1 MLKRITLIG
10 EQRKVLTLNHEGP
23 IQIKGAAGSGKTT
36 VAVYRACHLMDT
48 HADLFEPSKVAIFT
62 FGTTLSAYLSTLT
75 HSLNAKDYT
84 RMKIINFHKWAYAF
98 ILQSGRDLYGK
109 TLFDNQIQSMLLPI
123 IRSIPKTSE
132 NTRILSKSLDFFTDE
147 ISWLKGKLIQSKEEY
162 INTVR
167 SGRGTMDR
175 VTAKDREAVW
185 EVFTKYNQELLKQD
199 KVDFDDYALLV
210 LKTIEQKGSAFV
222 PPFTHLV
229 VDEAQDLNKAQ
240 MEVLVKIVSKTTN
253 SITIIA
259 DAAQRIY
266 KSGFS
271 WKEIGL
277 NVAGGR
283 TIEFKINYRNPQ
295 SIAKAALSLLAKD
308 NDSDEFTSVEIN
320 TTAGDKPVI
329 KKCSSSLEE
338 QIFIA
343 ERIKE
348 IRRTSP
354 DESICILHR
363 TNKGLGN
370 TVRQLVDLNI
380 EVVKVKANTSPSSA
394 VKALTMQGV
403 KGLQFDHVI
412 ILDLHDDNL
421 PIHSGFSEPDDDL
434 HLTTE
439 RRLLY
444 TCMTRTMKS
453 LLITYSGIPSRYIS
467 DIDPSLL
474 EFQ

>member
-1 MLKRITLIG
+1 VLKRITLVG
-10 EQRKVLTLNHEGP
+10 EQKKVLTLNHQGP

-62 FGTTLSAYLSTLT
+62 FGTTLTAYLSTLT
-75 HSLNAKDYT
+75 HSLNTNDYT

-98 ILQSGRDLYGK
+98 IRESGRDLYRK
-109 TLFDNQIQSMLLPI
+109 TLFDNQIQSILLPI
-123 IRSIPKTSE
+123 IRAIPQTTE

-147 ISWLKGKLIQSKEEY
+147 ISWLKGKLISSKEEY
-162 INTVR
+162 ITTVR
-167 SGRGTMDR
+167 SGRGTTDR
-175 VTAKDREAVW
+175 VTAKDREAIW
-185 EVFTKYNQELLKQD
+185 EVFTKYNQELILQD
-199 KVDFDDYALLV
+199 KVDFDDYALLT
-210 LKTIEQKGSAFV
+210 LNIIEQKGSAFV

-229 VDEAQDLNKAQ
+229 IDEAQDLNKAQ
-240 MEVLVKIVSKTTN
+240 MAVLVKIVSKTTN

-271 WKEIGL
+271 WKELGL

-283 TIEFKINYRNPQ
+283 TIEFKINYRNSQP
-295 SIAKAALSLLAKD
+295 IANAALSLLAKD
-308 NDSDEFTSVEIN
+308 NDSDEFTSVEVN

-329 KKCSSSLEE
+329 KKCSSLLEE
-338 QIFIA
+338 QTSIA
-343 ERIKE
+343 SRIQK
-348 IRRTSP
+348 IRRNSP
-354 DESICILHR
+354 DETICILHR
-363 TNKGLGN
+363 TNKGVGY
-370 TVRQLVDLNI
+370 TVNQLVGHNI
-380 EVVKVKANTSPSSA
+380 EVVKIKANDSPSSA

-403 KGLQFDHVI
+403 KGLEFDHVI
-412 ILDLHDDNL
+412 ICDLIDDNL
-421 PIHSGFSEPDDDL
+421 PIKSGFSEPNDDL

-444 TCMTRTMKS
+444 TSMTRAVKS
-453 LLITYSGIPSRYIS
+453 LLITYFGNPSRYIAE
-467 DIDPSLL
+467 IDPNLI

>member
-1 MLKRITLIG
+1 LLKRITLVG
-10 EQRKVLTLNHEGP
+10 EQRKVLTLSHEGP

-48 HADLFEPSKVAIFT
+48 HADMFEPSKVAIFT

-75 HSLNAKDYT
+75 HSLNANDYSS
-84 RMKIINFHKWAYAF
+84 MKIINFHKWAFAF
-98 ILQSGRDLYGK
+98 IRQNGSDLYGK
-109 TLFDNQIQSMLLPI
+109 TLFDNQIQSILFPI
-123 IRSIPKTSE
+123 IRSIPQTTE
-132 NTRILSKSLDFFTDE
+132 NARILSKSLDFFTDE
-147 ISWLKGKLIQSKEEY
+147 ISWLKGKLINSKEEY
-162 INTVR
+162 ISTVR
-167 SGRGTMDR
+167 SGRGTTDR
-175 VTAKDREAVW
+175 VTAKDREAIW
-185 EVFTKYNQELLKQD
+185 EVFTKYNQELLKQG
-199 KVDFDDYALLV
+199 KVDFDDYALLA
-210 LKTIEQKGSAFV
+210 LKIIEQKGSAFV

-229 VDEAQDLNKAQ
+229 IDEAQDLNKAQ
-240 MEVLVKIVSKTTN
+240 MAVLVKIVSKTTN

-271 WKEIGL
+271 WKEVGL

-295 SIAKAALSLLAKD
+295 PVAKAALSLLAKD
-308 NDSDEFTSVEIN
+308 NDSEEFTSVEVN

-329 KKCSSSLEE
+329 KKCNSSFEE
-338 QIFIA
+338 YTFIA
-343 ERIKE
+343 TRIQK
-348 IRRTSP
+348 IRLNSP
-354 DESICILHR
+354 DETICILHR
-363 TNKGLGN
+363 TNKGLDN
-370 TVRQLVDLNI
+370 AVRQLVSLNI
-380 EVVKVKANTSPSSA
+380 EVVKVKANDRASSA

-412 ILDLHDDNL
+412 ILDLNDNNL
-421 PIHSGFSEPDDDL
+421 PILSGFSEPNDDL

-453 LLITYSGIPSRYIS
+453 LLITYSGTPSRYIAE
-467 DIDPSLL
+467 IDPSLI

>member
-1 MLKRITLIG
+1 VLKRITLVG

-75 HSLNAKDYT
+75 HSLNSNDYT
-84 RMKIINFHKWAYAF
+84 RMNIINFHKWAYAF
-98 ILQSGRDLYGK
+98 IRQNGRDLYGK
-109 TLFDNQIQSMLLPI
+109 TLFDNQIQSMLFPI
-123 IRSIPKTSE
+123 ICSIPQTTE
-132 NTRILSKSLDFFTDE
+132 NARILSKSLDFFTDE
-147 ISWLKGKLIQSKEEY
+147 ISWLKGKLINSREEY
-162 INTVR
+162 ISTVR
-167 SGRGTMDR
+167 SGRGTTDR
-175 VTAKDREAVW
+175 VTAKDREAIW
-185 EVFTKYNQELLKQD
+185 EVFTKYNQELLKQG
-199 KVDFDDYALLV
+199 KVDFDDYALLA
-210 LKTIEQKGSAFV
+210 LKIIERKDNAFV

-240 MEVLVKIVSKTTN
+240 MAVLVKIVSKTTN

-295 SIAKAALSLLAKD
+295 PIAKAALSLLAKD
-308 NDSDEFTSVEIN
+308 NDSEEFTNVEVN
-320 TTAGDKPVI
+320 NTAGDKPVI
-329 KKCSSSLEE
+329 KKCSSAFDE
-338 QIFIA
+338 QAFIA
-343 ERIKE
+343 ARIQQ
-348 IRRTSP
+348 IRQSSP
-354 DESICILHR
+354 DETICVLHR
-363 TNKGLGN
+363 TNKGLDN
-370 TVRQLVDLNI
+370 VVKQLVGRNI
-380 EVVKVKANTSPSSA
+380 EVVKIKANDKTSSA

-412 ILDLHDDNL
+412 IVDLIDDNL
-421 PIHSGFSEPDDDL
+421 PILSGFSEPDDDL

-444 TCMTRTMKS
+444 TCMTRTVKS
-453 LLITYSGIPSRYIS
+453 LLITYSGTPSRYIAE
-467 DIDPSLL
+467 IDPSLI

>member
-1 MLKRITLIG
+1 
-10 EQRKVLTLNHEGP
+10 
-23 IQIKGAAGSGKTT
+23 
-36 VAVYRACHLMDT
+36 MDT

-75 HSLNAKDYT
+75 HSLNSNDYT
-84 RMKIINFHKWAYAF
+84 RMNIINFHKWAYAF
-98 ILQSGRDLYGK
+98 IRQNGRDLYGK
-109 TLFDNQIQSMLLPI
+109 TLFDNQIQSMLFPI
-123 IRSIPKTSE
+123 ICSIPQTTE
-132 NTRILSKSLDFFTDE
+132 NARILSKSLDFFTDE
-147 ISWLKGKLIQSKEEY
+147 ISWLKGKLINSREEY
-162 INTVR
+162 ISTVR
-167 SGRGTMDR
+167 SGRGTTDR
-175 VTAKDREAVW
+175 VTAKDREAIW
-185 EVFTKYNQELLKQD
+185 EVFTKYNQELLKQG
-199 KVDFDDYALLV
+199 KVDFDDYALLA
-210 LKTIEQKGSAFV
+210 LKIIERKDNAFV

-240 MEVLVKIVSKTTN
+240 MAVLVKIVSKTTN

-295 SIAKAALSLLAKD
+295 PIAKAALSLLAKD
-308 NDSDEFTSVEIN
+308 NDSEEFTNVEVN
-320 TTAGDKPVI
+320 NTAGDKPVI
-329 KKCSSSLEE
+329 KKCSSAFDE
-338 QIFIA
+338 QAFIA
-343 ERIKE
+343 ARIQQ
-348 IRRTSP
+348 IRQSSP
-354 DESICILHR
+354 DETICVLHR
-363 TNKGLGN
+363 TNKGLDN
-370 TVRQLVDLNI
+370 VVKQLVGRNI
-380 EVVKVKANTSPSSA
+380 EVVKIKANDKTSSA

-412 ILDLHDDNL
+412 IVDLIDDNL
-421 PIHSGFSEPDDDL
+421 PILSGFSEPDDDL

-444 TCMTRTMKS
+444 TCMTRTVKS
-453 LLITYSGIPSRYIS
+453 LLITYSGTPSRYIAE
-467 DIDPSLL
+467 IDPSLI